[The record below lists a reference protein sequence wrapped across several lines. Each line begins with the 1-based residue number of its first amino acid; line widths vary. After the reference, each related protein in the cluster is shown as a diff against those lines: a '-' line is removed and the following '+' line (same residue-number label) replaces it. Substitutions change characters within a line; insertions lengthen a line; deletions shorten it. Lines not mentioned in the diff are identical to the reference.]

1 MGVRLVT
8 GDIPRFWEAFGPG
21 DDPDAPDMAARLRQ
35 VYLEPGTVG
44 LRALLP
50 EREDPAGALVGAL
63 RAHRDYYASIRAESL
78 QVIRTL
84 PARLEPVLEWLSGLF
99 PELEADLYVA
109 VGALGRGGTLGREG
123 GRRFAVVGLDFFCG
137 GPHAATGSLSAWQ
150 RSVLHPADA
159 LPGVVAH
166 ELIHTLQ
173 PELRVEEL
181 TLRQAVLAEG
191 TAEYLGRLI
200 SGETVHARLHEY
212 GLIHEGELKRRLQAD
227 LAAGAPLE
235 RWLYQ
240 GEQAGDEPADLG
252 YFLGSRIVQAYHE
265 RYRDRVDVLHEL
277 LHFALRDPQTFTR
290 LSGYFG

>member
-8 GDIPRFWEAFGPG
+8 GDVPRFWEAFGPG
-21 DDPDAPDMAARLRQ
+21 NRLDAPDMAARLRQ

-50 EREDPAGALVGAL
+50 GDEDASGALLGAL
-63 RAHRDYYASIRAESL
+63 RAHRDYYVSIRAESL
-78 QVIRTL
+78 RVVRTL
-84 PARLEPVLEWLSGLF
+84 PARLEAVLERLSDLF

-109 VGALGRGGTLGREG
+109 VGALGRGGTLGRTG

-150 RSVLHPADA
+150 RRVLHPAAA

-173 PELRVEEL
+173 PEVRVEDL
-181 TLRQAVLAEG
+181 TLLQAVLAEG
-191 TAEYLGRLI
+191 AAEYLGRIVAGDTINAHLY
-200 SGETVHARLHEY
+200 GY
-212 GLIHEGELKRRLQAD
+212 GLRHEAELRRRFQAD

-240 GEQAGDEPADLG
+240 GEQAGAEPADLG
-252 YFLGSRIVQAYHE
+252 YFLGSQIVQAYHE
-265 RYRDRVDVLHEL
+265 RDRDRAGVLREL
-277 LHFALRDPQTFTR
+277 LDLPLHDPQTFLR
-290 LSGYFG
+290 RSGYFG